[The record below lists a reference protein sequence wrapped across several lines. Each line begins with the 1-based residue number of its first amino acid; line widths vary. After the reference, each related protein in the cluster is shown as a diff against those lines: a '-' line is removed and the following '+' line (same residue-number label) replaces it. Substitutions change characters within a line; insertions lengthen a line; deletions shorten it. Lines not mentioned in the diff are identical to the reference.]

1 MCGITGFV
9 DYKKSITVND
19 LEILTNTLNHRGPD
33 NTNFILEEKKNF
45 NIGLGHTR
53 LSIVDL
59 SSNGNQP
66 ITTSDGKKVIIFN
79 GEIYNFKEIK
89 KKILKEDIN
98 FKFFGNSD
106 TEVFLEAIN
115 IFGLVETLNLTS
127 GMFAFALLD
136 KQEGNIYL
144 GRDRFGQKPLF
155 YCVSGDNL
163 IFSSEIKA
171 LKKNLKNKRI
181 DQKALNDFFLF
192 NYIKGNKTIYEEV
205 KSVKPGS
212 IIKYELESKK
222 LTESLWRNTINT
234 FNIKNHLKLEKLDTL
249 LTESI
254 QEQTDCEVPYGI
266 FLSGG
271 IDSSLITAIAT
282 KKLSK
287 KVKTFTISFKNRNYS
302 EGKFANKIA
311 ENLKTDHF
319 EYFFDEDDMIETIKD
334 FFELNDQP
342 FADVSKLPLILL
354 SKFSRNKIKIAL
366 SDDGA
371 DEIFGGYN
379 RYIWI
384 QKLNLLSLNKRIFLK
399 QLLNLFNSSSIESI
413 FKFYN
418 YISKK
423 NLIAYPDEKLQR
435 LKNIITFENLDRF
448 YELSQIKWHDKNP
461 LIETS
466 KPNKILH
473 QDRDKKNIQIENFIN
488 NMMKSD
494 QKDYLINN
502 CLVKSDRATMMNSL
516 ELRLPFLNDKVV
528 DFGNSIKLDEK
539 IKNKKGKL
547 ILRNLLSNYMPKH
560 LFDRDKTG
568 FHVPLG
574 FWFKNELRDLVERTL
589 YNKKIKRI
597 NFLDHNLIDKIWKDH
612 LSDKSNNQN
621 KIWTI
626 LVLEMWLLKN
636 YE

>member
-9 DYKKSITVND
+9 DYGKSITIND
-19 LEILTNTLNHRGPD
+19 LEVLTNTLNHRGPD
-33 NTNFILEEKKNF
+33 NKNFVLEKKKNF

-59 SSNGNQP
+59 SINGNQP
-66 ITTSDGKKVIIFN
+66 ITSFDGNKIIIFN
-79 GEIYNFKEIK
+79 GEIYNFKELK
-89 KKILKEDIN
+89 KKILEKNIN

-115 IFGLVETLNLTS
+115 ILGLVETLNLTS

-136 KQEGNIYL
+136 KQENNIYL
-144 GRDRFGQKPLF
+144 CRDRFGQKPLF
-155 YCVSGDNL
+155 YSTHDNNF
-163 IFSSEIKA
+163 IFSSEIKS
-171 LKKNLKNKRI
+171 LNKNLKNKKI
-181 DQKALNDFFLF
+181 DENALSDFFLF
-192 NYIKGNKTIYEEV
+192 NYIKGHKTIYQEV
-205 KSVKPGS
+205 KNVKPGS
-212 IIKYELESKK
+212 LLKYGLESKK
-222 LTESLWRNTINT
+222 ITETLWKKKV
-234 FNIKNHLKLEKLDTL
+234 NIFSIHSELKSEKLDNL

-254 QEQTDCEVPYGI
+254 KEQTDCEVPYGI

-287 KVKTFTISFKNRNYS
+287 KIKTFTISFKNRNYS

-311 ENLKTDHF
+311 ENLKTEHF
-319 EYFFDEDDMIETIKD
+319 EYFFDKDDMIDTIEN

-354 SKFSRNKIKIAL
+354 SRLSRNKIKIAL
-366 SDDGA
+366 SGDGA
-371 DEIFGGYN
+371 DELFGGYN

-384 QKLNLLSLNKRIFLK
+384 KRLSLLSLNKRIFLK
-399 QLLNLFNSSSIESI
+399 KILDIFDSNKIESI
-413 FKFYN
+413 LKIYN

-423 NLIAYPDEKLQR
+423 NLIAYPDEKIQR
-435 LKNIITFENLDRF
+435 LKNIITFESLDSF
-448 YELSQIKWHDKNP
+448 YMLSQIKWHDKNP

-466 KPNKILH
+466 KLNKFLYD
-473 QDRDKKNIQIENFIN
+473 DRNKKNINIDNFILK
-488 NMMKSD
+488 MMKSD
-494 QKDYLINN
+494 QNDYLIDN

-528 DFGNSIKLDEK
+528 DFGNSLKLEEK
-539 IKNKKGKL
+539 IQNRKGKL
-547 ILRNLLSNYMPKH
+547 ILRNLLSNYIPKT

-574 FWFKNELRDLVERTL
+574 SWFKNELKGLVEKTI
-589 YNKKIKRI
+589 YNKKIKNI

-612 LSDKSNNQN
+612 LSGKSNNQN

-626 LVLEMWLLKN
+626 LVLEMWLMKN